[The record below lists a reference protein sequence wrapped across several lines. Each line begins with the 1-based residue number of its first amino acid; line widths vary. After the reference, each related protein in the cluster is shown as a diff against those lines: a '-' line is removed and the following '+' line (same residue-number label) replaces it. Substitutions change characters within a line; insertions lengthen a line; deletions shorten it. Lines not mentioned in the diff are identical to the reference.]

1 MQADTNSVP
10 LLRKLGIW
18 DSTAI
23 VVGTVIGTGVF
34 LKTAVMAQQAGS
46 VGAVLLAWTVAGIL
60 SLMGALTYSE
70 LAAAIPCT
78 GGEYAF
84 LREAYGR
91 LPAFLFGWTRFWII
105 SPGSIAAYAAGA
117 ATFFDQLIPLG
128 SWRVAFA
135 VLLILFFSFV
145 NTFSVLVSGRLQTAL
160 TILKVGS
167 IVGLAGALFAAGNVN
182 SGSFLDSNSG
192 PIPFEPSAFGA
203 AVLAALWAFDGWSNL
218 PLAAGEVKEPQ
229 KVLPVALA
237 GGTALTLLIYAMVN
251 AAYFYVLPLS
261 EIVTSSST
269 LHPDAPAVA
278 AKAAAVALGGKAVT
292 ILSALFVLS
301 ALGAMNGSVLTG
313 ARVPYAMAHDGLLFG
328 FLGKVNS
335 KTHVPA
341 MAVAMQAIIAIVS
354 VALGSFD
361 QLTDYVVFSSWIF
374 YGLVA
379 ASVFIFRRRGASR
392 PFSTPGY
399 PLMPILFVLSSVV
412 LLGNTLWTAPKES
425 GMGLIL
431 IATGLPFYYL
441 FVHRKGGARAT

>member
-1 MQADTNSVP
+1 MRTDTKSVP

-34 LKTAVMAQQAGS
+34 LKTAVMTQQAGS
-46 VGAVLLAWTVAGIL
+46 VGTVLLAWAVAGVL
-60 SLMGALTYSE
+60 SLMGALTYAE
-70 LAAAIPCT
+70 LAAAIPST

-128 SWRVAFA
+128 PFRAGFA
-135 VLLILFFSFV
+135 VMLILFFSFV
-145 NTFSVLVSGRLQTAL
+145 NTFSVLVSGRVQTTL

-167 IVGLAGALFAAGNVN
+167 ILGLAAALFTSGEPSSGALLSQN
-182 SGSFLDSNSG
+182 SANF
-192 PIPFEPSAFGA
+192 PFHASAFGA

-218 PLAAGEVKEPQ
+218 PLAAGEVKDPQ
-229 KVLPVALA
+229 RVLPMALA
-237 GGTALTLLIYAMVN
+237 GGTALTLLIYALINV
-251 AAYFYVLPLS
+251 AYFYVLPLS
-261 EIVTSSST
+261 EIVSSSST
-269 LHPDAPAVA
+269 LHPEAPAVA
-278 AKAAAVALGGKAVT
+278 AKASAAALGAKAVT
-292 ILSALFVLS
+292 VLSALFVLS

-313 ARVPYAMAHDGLLFG
+313 ARVPYAMAHDGLLFS
-328 FLGKVNS
+328 FLGRVNS
-335 KTHVPA
+335 KTHVPV
-341 MAVAMQAIIAIVS
+341 MAVAMQAAIAVAS
-354 VALGSFD
+354 VAFGSFD

-379 ASVFIFRRRGASR
+379 ASVFLFRRRQISR

-399 PLMPILFVLSSVV
+399 PFMPAVFVLSTVV
-412 LLGNTLWTAPKES
+412 LLANTLWTAPKES
-425 GMGLIL
+425 GVGLIL
-431 IATGLPFYYL
+431 IATGLPFYYFL
-441 FVHRKGGARAT
+441 VYRKGT